1 MLGLL
6 LTLAVVIGVVY
17 FLVTKYLKDRQD
29 SSKTVSPRGCCCSTY
44 LLAPGPET
52 PPPIRRMHAACVV
65 VVVTW

>member
-29 SSKTVSPRGCCCSTY
+29 SSKTVSPRGCCCSHY
-44 LLAPGPET
+44 LSGNAS
-52 PPPIRRMHAACVV
+52 AYQAYACCVCSRSSRV
-65 VVVTW
+65 AW